1 MDNIVL
7 ERDNGPNIMKL
18 NPEEEEMLN
27 EIEIDPVPMN
37 KRPKRPLPPKKRMS
51 FQPQRQQATI
61 GDLEA
66 FTNPNKMTT
75 PSRPP
80 PEYEDHGMEPEES
93 YEGDGGY
100 DDGDDDMGGGGG
112 GGGGGEMPSGGY
124 TTIEEEKA
132 DLLNK
137 LARYEKKGIQVNK
150 KLNAYSTIEEL
161 RTEYTR
167 ISYGIEVDQSIRFSR
182 RMLIACTTGLE
193 FVNKRYNPID
203 VHLDGWSESIMENV
217 DDYDGVFE
225 ELYVKYKSKMAV
237 APEVKLVMMLGGS
250 AMMFHLT
257 NSMFKAAMP
266 NMNDVLKQ
274 NPDLLKN
281 MMSAVQNTSTRQTPE
296 DPSQRLSPVDPVSGR
311 REMQGPAID
320 LSSLMG
326 GIMMPP
332 PPPMNTSTNA
342 KISPILEESIIEDD
356 MESVSDI
363 ISVSGGESL
372 GDVKDVNLSTKK
384 SRGRPRKSKKTEIN
398 M

>member
-1 MDNIVL
+1 
-7 ERDNGPNIMKL
+7 
-18 NPEEEEMLN
+18 
-27 EIEIDPVPMN
+27 
-37 KRPKRPLPPKKRMS
+37 
-51 FQPQRQQATI
+51 
-61 GDLEA
+61 
-66 FTNPNKMTT
+66 
-75 PSRPP
+75 
-80 PEYEDHGMEPEES
+80 
-93 YEGDGGY
+93 
-100 DDGDDDMGGGGG
+100 
-112 GGGGGEMPSGGY
+112 
-124 TTIEEEKA
+124 
-132 DLLNK
+132 
-137 LARYEKKGIQVNK
+137 
-150 KLNAYSTIEEL
+150 
-161 RTEYTR
+161 
-167 ISYGIEVDQSIRFSR
+167 
-182 RMLIACTTGLE
+182 
-193 FVNKRYNPID
+193 
-203 VHLDGWSESIMENV
+203 
-217 DDYDGVFE
+217 
-225 ELYVKYKSKMAV
+225 
-237 APEVKLVMMLGGS
+237 
-250 AMMFHLT
+250 
-257 NSMFKAAMP
+257 MFKAAMP

-296 DPSQRLSPVDPVSGR
+296 DPSQRPLSPVDPVSGR